1 MTWFIKIYEFRQLV
15 YLYSRLFHIIGDPI
29 NDITTHISLLLYE
42 FSLESSDLYRI
53 SPNTLS
59 SFERWNSSAQLE
71 IFDSLWLYFF
81 WSDVLETY
89 AKTSRDVSAAYG
101 NDIAALLRN
110 AVDN

>member
-1 MTWFIKIYEFRQLV
+1 MSSDSSWLV
-15 YLYSRLFHIIGDPI
+15 IFTNRKFHIIGDTNNY

-42 FSLESSDLYRI
+42 FSLKSSDLYRI

-59 SFERWNSSAQLE
+59 SFERLNSSAQLA
-71 IFDSLWLYFF
+71 IFDRFYFTFF

-89 AKTSRDVSAAYG
+89 AKTSRDVSAACG